1 MIEGIL
7 FMVDVL
13 FMTLLCVGIHR
24 CEKAP
29 ADERRLGL
37 FLFDDAR

>member
-7 FMVDVL
+7 FMLDVL
-13 FMTLLCVGIHR
+13 FMTMLCVGIHR
-24 CEKAP
+24 AEKAP
-29 ADERRLGL
+29 ADEKRMGV